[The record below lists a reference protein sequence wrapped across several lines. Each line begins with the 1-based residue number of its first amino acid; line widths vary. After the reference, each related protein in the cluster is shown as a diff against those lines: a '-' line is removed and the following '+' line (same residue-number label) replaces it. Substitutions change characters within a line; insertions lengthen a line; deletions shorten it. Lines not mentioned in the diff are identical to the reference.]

1 MPFYDSYPDY
11 LKADG
16 CPEVPTI
23 IGAVQSPLPP
33 SSVVILTD
41 NDSYEAH
48 CRDGSSVMLHQ
59 MVFIDWNGFNR
70 LAVVGELSSHG
81 GGSGVN
87 YFACA
92 IGVLLENQ
100 ITLCQSTIPS
110 RIYTDIKNRKYTHS
124 QLESLVK
131 DNRIVRTVWSSGD
144 GLSETALR
152 LRSSDLYEWIAGR
165 QPDILELVQLG
176 KLTECLD
183 NSPVIQWG
191 ALDPELAQ
199 LKNYVESASPE
210 DDDSVI
216 EQLMHQ
222 NADVVVSKAVRI
234 FENRVRVRSGQEG
247 NKTSFKKIVNTHYN
261 QDVAGMFIGFY
272 QRYRN
277 PSAHGIQSVNYA
289 YMRRVLHF
297 ADALLEL
304 VEDPSALKSS

>member
-70 LAVVGELSSHG
+70 LAVVGEWSSHG

-87 YFACA
+87 YFARA

-110 RIYTDIKNRKYTHS
+110 DIYTNIKNRKCTHS
-124 QLESLVK
+124 LLESLVK
-131 DNRIVRTVWSSGD
+131 DNKIVRTVWSSGD

-152 LRSSDLYEWIAGR
+152 LRSSDLYKWIAGR
-165 QPDILELVQLG
+165 QSKILELAQSG
-176 KLTECLD
+176 RLTEYLD
-183 NSPVIQWG
+183 DRPVIQWEH
-191 ALDPELAQ
+191 LTLS
-199 LKNYVESASPE
+199 LLN
-210 DDDSVI
+210 
-216 EQLMHQ
+216 L
-222 NADVVVSKAVRI
+222 RI
-234 FENRVRVRSGQEG
+234 
-247 NKTSFKKIVNTHYN
+247 
-261 QDVAGMFIGFY
+261 M
-272 QRYRN
+272 
-277 PSAHGIQSVNYA
+277 
-289 YMRRVLHF
+289 
-297 ADALLEL
+297 
-304 VEDPSALKSS
+304 